1 MMFRRLGPGK
11 DTLDDISRV
20 EVLVRERFRVPP
32 SEIILVSQDP
42 GTKPGFPP
50 QETNVIFWKN
60 EKRYRLKIFSPVS
73 NVMNADLPIG
83 WLLPALE
90 DNGEGGCC

>member
-1 MMFRRLGPGK
+1 MFRRLGPGK
-11 DTLDDISRV
+11 DTLEDISRV
-20 EVLVRERFRVPP
+20 EILVRERFRIPA

-73 NVMNADLPIG
+73 NVMDADLPIA